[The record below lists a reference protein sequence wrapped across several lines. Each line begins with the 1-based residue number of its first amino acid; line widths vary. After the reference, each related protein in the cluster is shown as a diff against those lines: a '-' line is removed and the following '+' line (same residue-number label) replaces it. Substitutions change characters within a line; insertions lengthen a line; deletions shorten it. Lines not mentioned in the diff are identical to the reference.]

1 MGELILVCATSNID
15 RLLQCVGK
23 RLLHGSDCH
32 DPSSTGEQLRI

>member
-23 RLLHGSDCH
+23 RPLRRQLL
-32 DPSSTGEQLRI
+32 P